1 MSPAHNSLEAEILGL
16 EQAYLDTLSV
26 GSFESLVQ
34 PCENIFARAYDSLSQ
49 GVVSPRTMRH
59 LVRVAA
65 RIGTVSSALVSIETK
80 QAAIVECF
88 RVQAAECLERASFPL
103 ASPPAP
109 MGDDSASFA
118 PYRRWFL
125 DNFSNPYPSAFEKT
139 TLLALVPSHNKQQL
153 DTWFT
158 NTRRRSGWQDLK
170 RQHTNGT
177 PEHLAKLLADVDDP
191 AKSEAVDE
199 AVAKKVKAVR
209 AFFAEGGRDRVGEA
223 IQALVKQGAPRSAT
237 KRRIEQKAP
246 RGLGGRDH
254 PRRRA
259 ATPPLQGMGGSAFS
273 FETLSSPESI
283 QPYPRYPSTFSTPS
297 SSRTVSASST
307 SSFTSFDSVL
317 SYSTSISA
325 SSYGAPML
333 PPSSPPASSSLLSWN
348 GHFVAPSTDLPFPP
362 QPRSRPHQPQSR
374 PLSMHNPYFFTLND
388 AALLPA
394 TPTSS
399 SFSSLAAFAATAGDL
414 LVDGQQ

>member
-1 MSPAHNSLEAEILGL
+1 MSPAHNSLDAEILDL
-16 EQAYLDTLSV
+16 ERALLYAMSAGKLGT
-26 GSFESLVQ
+26 LVQ
-34 PCENIFARAYDSLSQ
+34 PCQNLFARAYDSLSQ
-49 GVVSPRTMRH
+49 GVISPRTTRH

-65 RIGTVSSALVSIETK
+65 RIRTVSSALVSVDAALSAVVQDTGKQVAQYPLETPLS
-80 QAAIVECF
+80 AADAVP
-88 RVQAAECLERASFPL
+88 AAS
-103 ASPPAP
+103 
-109 MGDDSASFA
+109 DDSASFA

-125 DNFSNPYPSAFEKT
+125 GNFSNPYPSASDKA

-177 PEHLAKLLADVDDP
+177 PEHLAKLLANVDDP
-191 AKSEAVDE
+191 AKSEAVDD

-223 IQALVKQGAPRSAT
+223 IQALVKHGAPRSAT

-254 PRRRA
+254 PRRRS
-259 ATPPLQGMGGSAFS
+259 ATPPLQGMGVPAFS
-273 FETLSSPESI
+273 FETVSSPESI
-283 QPYPRYPSTFSTPS
+283 QPYHRYPSTFSTSS

-307 SSFTSFDSVL
+307 SSFSSFDSVL
-317 SYSTSISA
+317 SYSPSTSS
-325 SSYGAPML
+325 SSYSTPML
-333 PPSSPPASSSLLSWN
+333 PPSSPPACSSLLSWN
-348 GHFVAPSTDLPFPP
+348 GHFVDASTDLPFPP
-362 QPRSRPHQPQSR
+362 QPRSRPRQPQSR
-374 PLSMHNPYFFTLND
+374 PLSTHNPYFFTLND

-394 TPTSS
+394 TPTPSS
-399 SFSSLAAFAATAGDL
+399 SSSLAAFAAT
-414 LVDGQQ
+414 

>member
-1 MSPAHNSLEAEILGL
+1 MLHAHNSLDAEMLAF
-16 EQAYLDTLSV
+16 ERAFLSAMSAGNV
-26 GSFESLVQ
+26 QTLVQ
-34 PCENIFARAYDSLSQ
+34 PCQDLFDRAYHSLSQ
-49 GVVSPRTMRH
+49 GAVSPCTTRH

-65 RIGTVSSALVSIETK
+65 RIRTVSSVLVSVDAALSAVVQDTGKQVAQYPQETPWS
-80 QAAIVECF
+80 AADPVP
-88 RVQAAECLERASFPL
+88 AAS
-103 ASPPAP
+103 
-109 MGDDSASFA
+109 DDSASFA

-125 DNFSNPYPSAFEKT
+125 GNFSNPYPSASEKT
-139 TLLALVPSHNKQQL
+139 TLLALVPAHNKQQL

-191 AKSEAVDE
+191 AKSEAVDD
-199 AVAKKVKAVR
+199 AVAMKVKAVR

-246 RGLGGRDH
+246 RGLAGRDH
-254 PRRRA
+254 PRRRS
-259 ATPPLQGMGGSAFS
+259 ATPPLQGMGGTAFS
-273 FETLSSPESI
+273 FETVSSPESI
-283 QPYPRYPSTFSTPS
+283 QPYRRYPSTFSTPS

-307 SSFTSFDSVL
+307 SSFSSFDSVL
-317 SYSTSISA
+317 SYSPSPSA
-325 SSYGAPML
+325 SSYSTPML

-348 GHFVAPSTDLPFPP
+348 GHFVDTPTDLPSAA
-362 QPRSRPHQPQSR
+362 QPRSRPQLHQSR
-374 PLSMHNPYFFTLND
+374 PLSTHNPYFFTLND

-399 SFSSLAAFAATAGDL
+399 SFSSLAAFAAT
-414 LVDGQQ
+414 